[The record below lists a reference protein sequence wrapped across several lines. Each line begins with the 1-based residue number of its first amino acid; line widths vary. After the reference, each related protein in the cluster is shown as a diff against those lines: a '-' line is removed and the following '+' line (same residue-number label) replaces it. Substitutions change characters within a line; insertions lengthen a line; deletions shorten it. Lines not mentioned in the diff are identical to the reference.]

1 MRILGVSPVPLEPP
15 LRSVPFLLPAALLSP
30 ALVAQ
35 APETALDAALKAP
48 LSAAQKR
55 AVVEGLAAKLLK
67 YYVFPDVARKTGDAL
82 KEKLRNG
89 GYDGAGTRREFM
101 DRLSEDL
108 RTFGNDRH
116 FRVRYDPEYKEDE
129 DEDRPPSAE
138 ERQRMRTMAAKRG
151 FGLAKAEILPGN
163 IGLLDLRGFGPAEF
177 VGPALG
183 AAMAMLNGT
192 DAFILDLRQNGGGSP
207 ETVAYLCSYFFD
219 EGDSRHLNDI
229 YDRPKDR
236 TRQYWT
242 VAVPGP
248 RYGGTKPVWVLTSGR
263 TFSGGEECAYDF
275 QTQKRA
281 VLVGETTGGGAN
293 PGGGVT
299 LGEGFIAFV
308 PTGRAIN
315 PVTKTNWEH
324 VGVKPDLA
332 VPAADA
338 LRVAHAAALRKLAEG
353 EKDAEAKARLEARAA
368 KVEKGE
374 IDPPRYGR

>member
-1 MRILGVSPVPLEPP
+1 MRRP
-15 LRSVPFLLPAALLSP
+15 ALLLHLALAAP
-30 ALVAQ
+30 ALLAQ
-35 APETALDAALKAP
+35 APPSALDKALQAP
-48 LSAAQKR
+48 VTAAQKKT
-55 AVVEGLAAKLLK
+55 VVEGLAAKLVQN
-67 YYVFPDVARKTGDAL
+67 YVFPDVAKTTGEAL
-82 KEKLRNG
+82 KAKLAKG
-89 GYDGAGTRREFM
+89 GYDGAGTRKAFM
-101 DRLSEDL
+101 ELLSEDL

-116 FRVRYDPEYKEDE
+116 FRVRFDPEFKEDE
-129 DEDRPPSAE
+129 DDDKPPTAKERE
-138 ERQRMRTMAAKRG
+138 ELRVMAAKRG
-151 FGLAKAEILPGN
+151 YGLAKAEILPGN
-163 IGLLDLRGFGPAEF
+163 VGLLDLRAFGPTEA
-177 VGPALG
+177 VGPALS
-183 AAMAMLNGT
+183 AAMAMLSGT

-229 YDRPKDR
+229 YTRPKDA
-236 TRQYWT
+236 TRQFWT

-308 PTGRAIN
+308 PTGKAVN
-315 PVTKTNWEH
+315 PITKTNWEH
-324 VGVKPDLA
+324 VGVKPDVA

-338 LRVAHAAALRKLAEG
+338 LKVAHTAALRKLAAA
-353 EKDAEAKARLEARAA
+353 EKDPDAKARLEDRAA
-368 KVEKGE
+368 KVERGE
-374 IDPPRYGR
+374 QDPPRYAR

>member
-1 MRILGVSPVPLEPP
+1 MHRP
-15 LRSVPFLLPAALLSP
+15 ALLLRL
-30 ALVAQ
+30 ALAAPVLLAQ
-35 APETALDAALKAP
+35 APPTALDKALQAP
-48 LSAAQKR
+48 VTTAQKKT
-55 AVVEGLAAKLLK
+55 VVEGLAAKLTAN
-67 YYVFPDVARKTGDAL
+67 YVFPEVAKKTGDAL
-82 KEKLRNG
+82 KAKLASG
-89 GYDGAGTRREFM
+89 GYDGAGTRKAFM
-101 DRLSEDL
+101 ESLSEDL

-116 FRVRYDPEYKEDE
+116 FRVRFDPEFKEDE
-129 DEDRPPSAE
+129 DDDKPPTAKERE
-138 ERQRMRTMAAKRG
+138 ELRTMAAKRG
-151 FGLAKAEILPGN
+151 YGLAKAEILPGN
-163 IGLLDLRGFGPAEF
+163 VGLLDLRGFGPTEA
-177 VGPALG
+177 VGPALS
-183 AAMAMLNGT
+183 AAMAMLSGT

-229 YDRPKDR
+229 YTRPKDE
-236 TRQYWT
+236 TRQFWT

-308 PTGRAIN
+308 PTGKAVN
-315 PVTKTNWEH
+315 PITKTNWEH

-332 VPAADA
+332 VPATDA
-338 LRVAHAAALRKLAEG
+338 LKVAHAAALRKLAAA
-353 EKDAEAKARLEARAA
+353 EKDPDAKARLEDRAA
-368 KVEKGE
+368 KVERGE
-374 IDPPRYGR
+374 QDAPRYGR